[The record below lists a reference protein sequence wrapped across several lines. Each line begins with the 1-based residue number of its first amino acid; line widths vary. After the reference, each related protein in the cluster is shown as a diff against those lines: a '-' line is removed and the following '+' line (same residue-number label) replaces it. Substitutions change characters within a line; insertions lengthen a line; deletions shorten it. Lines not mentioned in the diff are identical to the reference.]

1 MNESIAKFYTDH
13 FPEDTVIAGD
23 AHQYLLDHYKEFDF
37 IWSSAPCP
45 SHSRARFWASKG
57 GRYAPVFPDMK
68 LYEEILFLKYY
79 FEGKWVVENVNPFYD
94 PLIKPTAKIG
104 RHLFWSNFEIASIGF
119 GDADIHSGKREDL
132 QSAHGFDIS
141 GYQFTIRK
149 DKILRNCVKP
159 ELGAHILRESKRV
172 GMFTF

>member
-1 MNESIAKFYTDH
+1 MKKEKIIYEKENHSSVKNIESEIEWNWKASLKEFKKEKTSYT
-13 FPEDTVIAGD
+13 TK
-23 AHQYLLDHYKEFDF
+23 YYSSDHY
-37 IWSSAPCP
+37 I
-45 SHSRARFWASKG
+45 
-57 GRYAPVFPDMK
+57 
-68 LYEEILFLKYY
+68 EILFLKYY